1 MNITYCLF
9 LMHALFVFMYLYM
22 YGLFTVFVS
31 LFLGRRNVV
40 ERLVGNLI
48 RHESCISGSVL
59 ATVYIRGVA
68 HISIGLHLSLLFKG
82 SLKSV

>member
-1 MNITYCLF
+1 
-9 LMHALFVFMYLYM
+9 M
-22 YGLFTVFVS
+22 YGLFTVFYSFFSIFVS